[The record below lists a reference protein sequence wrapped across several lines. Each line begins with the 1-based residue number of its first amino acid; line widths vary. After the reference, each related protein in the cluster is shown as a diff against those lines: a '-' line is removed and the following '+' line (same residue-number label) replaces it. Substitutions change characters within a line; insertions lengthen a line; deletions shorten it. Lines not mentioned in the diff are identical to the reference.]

1 MNRYSDYSV
10 SSYSPMTFEEI
21 AIVPMMKR
29 KQHDDVLAK
38 QELIRSGLAKVDPLK
53 EHLEEALRLKQG
65 IESQMDNT
73 ALELSKNGI
82 NNDMIGKTIALNRQ
96 YQDLVSPTG
105 RIGQINAAKIAEAQ
119 TKKEFMDSP
128 ELKEYGLDAKQKAWE
143 KHRALYTGYD
153 TPEKTNITNIS
164 DLSGPKYQDMQKDF
178 TDLASKLGEITETN
192 LKNIGARFQEGPFGG
207 LIMVSGDGKTI
218 NTNNDPNLKALTE
231 TMSAKYI
238 SSKGE
243 GYKSREFAGF
253 DKQNTIDQLNG
264 MMGIPRVDKTV
275 KDMNYNYNF
284 INDPNAEKEESVG
297 NPSVITEDVK
307 QQDKT
312 RQDLDGFKNFAEG
325 NLIKTP
331 TPPKNLSHMTKDQQQ
346 AYYNSVKEAKR
357 KYLVTNP
364 NDPVEMKKRFDENF
378 SAEQKVKY
386 LNSYNALVAQGKIK
400 KDANPYVKSS
410 SDLIKKDWM
419 RRASVEFSNQII
431 DVDSMD
437 NDVLASPSL
446 VQKTSEQRNGF
457 IQKRLANAIGNKQD
471 IVFDP
476 ETGRKIDMSEVKLT
490 DVNLIGHYSPL
501 NKLAKIGESEDN
513 SVSPYKISWVDSE
526 GKIKTGL
533 MTRDAS
539 EIGKPEFRGAKL
551 IKKTTDA
558 AVDNEGNYTSFNIYN
573 TPELNNIDTSVFGE
587 SVKDLGK
594 ISGMRVKYDF
604 KTNSYNIELVNSKN
618 KSKKLNNV
626 DPQTYQNIIYDMTN

>member
-1 MNRYSDYSV
+1 MNRFSDYTPSV
-10 SSYSPMTFEEI
+10 YNPMTFEEI
-21 AIVPMMKR
+21 AMVPMMKR
-29 KQHDDVLAK
+29 KQHDETLAK
-38 QELIRSGLAKVDPLK
+38 QELIRAGLAKVDPLK
-53 EHLEEALRLKQG
+53 EHFDEALQLKQG

-73 ALELSKNGI
+73 ALELSRNGI

-96 YQDLVSPTG
+96 YQDMVSPTG
-105 RIGQINAAKIAEAQ
+105 KIGQINAAKTIYNKEKEDFIKYAESQKIGKEIAEQ
-119 TKKEFMDSP
+119 RWK
-128 ELKEYGLDAKQKAWE
+128 
-143 KHRALYTGYD
+143 
-153 TPEKTNITNIS
+153 EKTS
-164 DLSGPKYQDMQKDF
+164 DY
-178 TDLASKLGEITETN
+178 T
-192 LKNIGARFQEGPFGG
+192 
-207 LIMVSGDGKTI
+207 
-218 NTNNDPNLKALTE
+218 
-231 TMSAKYI
+231 
-238 SSKGE
+238 
-243 GYKSREFAGF
+243 GF
-253 DKQNTIDQLNG
+253 DKDNKIINVSPQGVAAFQDYGQDLSRAHSILGETIKGLPQNVGYGLVDSGQGDGSTFMVNTDGQRIRSNNAKQVESAYKSFRDKWIAENGEGTKYSKDAGLGIDEARILNDFNSMLKSSDVTKLSQSASYNSPKEG
-264 MMGIPRVDKTV
+264 
-275 KDMNYNYNF
+275 KD
-284 INDPNAEKEESVG
+284 ESIG

-312 RQDLDGFKNFAEG
+312 RQDLDEFKNFAEG
-325 NLIKTP
+325 NLTKTP

-346 AYYNSVKEAKR
+346 VYYNSVKEAKR
-357 KYLVTNP
+357 KYLVTNS

-446 VQKTSEQRNGF
+446 VKKTSEQRNGF

-490 DVNLIGHYSPL
+490 DVNLIGHYAPL